1 MSIKVNSATFRRLSY
16 VMNAEGEAE
25 AVLIDIAT
33 WKMILE
39 RLEDSVD
46 QSLLR
51 QALNDLEAL
60 SKGSRPLGWQAWDVF
75 EAELDALEEAGELPD

>member
-1 MSIKVNSATFRRLSY
+1 MSIKMNSATFRRPSY

-39 RLEDSVD
+39 RLEDDVD
-46 QSLLR
+46 QALLR

-60 SKGSRPLGWQAWDVF
+60 SKGSHPPGWQAWDVF
-75 EAELDALEEAGELPD
+75 EAELDTLAEADELPD